1 MRFALVFALACS
13 TTDYS
18 GIQQAVV
25 DGPIDFV
32 AELDVSSG
40 DVRGVSSLDAADI
53 DGDGLVDVLALEG
66 GRHAGDR
73 LTFAWF
79 ESPDDPSMDA
89 WVRHDLNQPDP
100 FRPFIGAAK
109 LGDLDDDGD
118 PDLIVSMDNHS
129 GGTRSAYLFAMINP
143 QPAGD
148 VTGDWTIHT
157 IASDLDVHHI
167 NDMELA
173 DLDGDDRLDV
183 IVRAL
188 TPNQLRI
195 YFQDSP
201 SAWTEKVIDSSPWGS
216 TGEGFA
222 VGNIDRA
229 GELDISICGHWLE
242 APANPRT
249 QDYVA
254 HDIDAEYESV
264 NANVK
269 EAIGDIDGD
278 GRNDVI
284 ISPAEGYR
292 SGGNHV
298 LAWYRAPE
306 DPTGTWT
313 QNVIAPDYNGGH
325 TVKLGDLDGD
335 GDLDVVSGVAWSM
348 WGQTQQVRIFYNTG
362 GGAFDNTQQV
372 VMGKGLYSGV
382 LVDLGNDGDLD
393 IVGQDSYAGTSRPWV
408 YVSEEGPPDTDAGGP
423 TLDAGG
429 SDGGPEADAGTDAG
443 PGFDGGPDF
452 DGGAVDSGAS
462 GADAGDAPSDGGGC
476 GCRTTKSAQGT
487 YALLLLVMLAW
498 RARRLET

>member
-1 MRFALVFALACS
+1 MRSLLIFCLACS
-13 TTDYS
+13 NTDAES
-18 GIQQAVV
+18 LQQAIV

-40 DVRGVSSLDAADI
+40 SVSGVSSLDAADI

-66 GRHAGDR
+66 GKHAGDR
-73 LTFAWF
+73 VTFAWF
-79 ESPDDPSMDA
+79 ESPADPSTDA
-89 WVRHDLNQPDP
+89 WARHDLNRPDP

-109 LGDLDDDGD
+109 LGDIDGDGD
-118 PDLIVSMDNHS
+118 PDLVVSMDNHS
-129 GGTRSAYLFAMINP
+129 GGTRSAYLYAMINP
-143 QPAGD
+143 RPGD
-148 VTGDWTIHT
+148 VTADWTVHT
-157 IASDLDVHHI
+157 IASDLAVHHI

-188 TPNQLRI
+188 EPNQLRL

-201 SAWTEKVIDSSPWGS
+201 SSWQEKVIDSSPFGA

-222 VGNIDRA
+222 VGDIDRS
-229 GELDISICGHWLE
+229 GELDISICGHWLQ
-242 APANPRT
+242 APGNPRT
-249 QDYVA
+249 QSYTA
-254 HDIDAEYESV
+254 HDIDAGYESI

-313 QNVIAPDYNGGH
+313 QNVIASDYNGGH

-348 WGQTQQVRIFYNTG
+348 WGQTQQVRIFFNTG
-362 GGAFDNTQQV
+362 GGAFDETQQV

-393 IVGQDSYAGTSRPWV
+393 IVGQDSYAGSSRPYV
-408 YVSEEGPPDTDAGGP
+408 YVSEEGPADTDAGGP
-423 TLDAGG
+423 TLDAGSDASSDTDAG
-429 SDGGPEADAGTDAG
+429 SSDGG

-452 DGGAVDSGAS
+452 DAGTRDAGV
-462 GADAGDAPSDGGGC
+462 DAGDEPSDGGC
-476 GCRTTKSAQGT
+476 GCRTTGSAQGS
-487 YALLLLVMLAW
+487 YALLCLSLL
-498 RARRLET
+498 ARRSRNVSRRRTR